1 MEYKWTALSVTVIG
15 TMMSGINGR
24 IVTIGLPTISGELH
38 AGASEIVWIT
48 QAYFIA
54 STIGLLLVGRISD
67 IYGKVKLYN
76 IGFIIFTAGSALC
89 ALSTNPY
96 QLIGFRLIQGVGS
109 GMLITN
115 ASAIITD
122 ASPKTELGT
131 MLGINQTAFR
141 VGNVVGLTLSGVIL
155 SIVDWRGLF
164 YVNVPVGIF
173 GVIWAQRRLREI
185 GKKDPSKR
193 IDWTGFGLF
202 TTGLTFLLLAITY
215 LSYGVSGLVEG
226 FAFLLIGLI
235 LLGFFI
241 KSESRISF
249 PLLDLRLFGI
259 RSFAMGNVAQLLNSL
274 AWGGLVLILALY
286 LEIGLGY
293 TPLQAG
299 LSILPLDV
307 TYMIFS
313 FVGGRL
319 SDKYGSKILTTSG
332 LFMISLSFFVMATFG
347 AHTQFGEIALVL
359 MIIGIGNGL
368 FTPPNLKA
376 IMGSV
381 PPNRVGIASAFRNT
395 MYNVGSTIS
404 YGLVVLLITI
414 GIPYATF
421 TQLLQ
426 GTEQHSLLMLSQFL
440 SGFRIAALV
449 LGMINGIAIL
459 PSAIRGTKEIFYQ
472 DKSERGNDS
481 HFINDPQ

>member
-1 MEYKWTALSVTVIG
+1 VTV
-15 TMMSGINGR
+15 
-24 IVTIGLPTISGELH
+24 GLPTISGQLH

-54 STIGLLLVGRISD
+54 STTGLLLVGRISD
-67 IYGKVKLYN
+67 IHGKVKLYN

-89 ALSTNPY
+89 ALSMNPY

-115 ASAIITD
+115 ASAIIAD
-122 ASPKTELGT
+122 ASPKTELGM

-141 VGNVVGLTLSGVIL
+141 VGNVVGLTLSGLIL
-155 SIVDWRGLF
+155 SVVDWRGLF
-164 YVNVPVGIF
+164 YVNVPIGIF
-173 GVIWAQRRLREI
+173 GTIWAQRRLREI

-193 IDWTGFGLF
+193 IDWRGFGLF
-202 TTGLTFLLLAITY
+202 TTGLTFLLIAITY
-215 LSYGVSGLVEG
+215 LSYGISGLTLG
-226 FAFLLIGLI
+226 FAFLMIGLI
-235 LLGFFI
+235 LLVFFI
-241 KSESRISF
+241 KSESRIPF
-249 PLLDLRLFGI
+249 PLLDLRLFKI
-259 RSFAMGNVAQLLNSL
+259 KSFAMGNLAQLLNSL

-319 SDKYGSKILTTSG
+319 SDKYGSRILTTSG
-332 LFMISLSFFVMATFG
+332 LFMISLSFFAMATFD
-347 AHTQFGEIALVL
+347 AQTQFVEIALVL
-359 MIIGIGNGL
+359 MIMGIGNGL

-381 PPNRVGIASAFRNT
+381 PPNRVGIASGFRNT

-414 GIPYATF
+414 GTPYATF

-426 GTEQHSLLMLSQFL
+426 GTAQHSLLMLSQFL

-449 LGMINGIAIL
+449 LGIINGIAIL
-459 PSAIRGTKEIFYQ
+459 PSAIRGTKEIFDQ
-472 DKSERGNDS
+472 ERSE
-481 HFINDPQ
+481 